1 MWRKIMEMLMMMVV
15 FAGLGVVVALAAQV
29 DH

>member
-1 MWRKIMEMLMMMVV
+1 MEMLMMMIV